1 MNAMIF
7 AAGLGT
13 RLAPLTDT
21 CPKALIDVGGRP
33 MLEQAVAAVRNA
45 GATRIVVNVHHHA
58 DMIVDFLAANDL
70 GVEIL
75 VSDESERLL
84 DTGGG
89 VVKAREL
96 LLDSE
101 PVILYN
107 ADIYTDLSLKDM
119 VDAHIE
125 SGADATLLV
134 ADRMTSRYLIFD
146 QAGHMVG
153 WTNRST
159 GEIRSPRALSDM
171 ESYRLL
177 AFGGIHVVSPR
188 VISDMADYCPD
199 GKFSITTYYIARCGM
214 FDFHS
219 YIPRSGYK
227 WIDIGK
233 PDSLALARKVAEEK

>member
-1 MNAMIF
+1 MIF

-33 MLEQAVAAVRNA
+33 MLERAVVAVREA
-45 GATRIVVNVHHHA
+45 GATRVVVNVHHHA
-58 DMIVDFLAANDL
+58 GMIIDFLAKSDF
-70 GVEIL
+70 GVEIV
-75 VSDESERLL
+75 VSDETERLL

-89 VVKAREL
+89 VVKAHDL
-96 LLDSE
+96 ISDAG

-107 ADIYTDLSLKDM
+107 ADIYTDLSLSDM
-119 VDAHIE
+119 VNEHIR

-134 ADRMTSRYLIFD
+134 ADRATSRYLIFN
-146 QAGHMVG
+146 QAGRMVG

-159 GEIRSPRALSDM
+159 GEMRSPFALDDM
-171 ESYRLL
+171 ASCRLL
-177 AFGGIHVVSPR
+177 AFGGIHIVSPH
-188 VISDMADYCPD
+188 VISDMVNYCPD
-199 GKFSITTYYIARCGM
+199 GKFSITTYYVDRCGQ

-219 YIPRSGYK
+219 YLPAGRYN

-233 PDSLALARKVAEEK
+233 PDSLAKARKVAAEI